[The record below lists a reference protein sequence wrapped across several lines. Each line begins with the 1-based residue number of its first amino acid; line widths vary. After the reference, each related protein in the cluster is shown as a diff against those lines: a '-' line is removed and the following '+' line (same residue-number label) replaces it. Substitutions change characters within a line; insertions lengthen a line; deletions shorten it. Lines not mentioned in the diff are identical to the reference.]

1 MKISK
6 AIVAA
11 VGAAVYAKKKLEETQ
26 TPLRKKSLTVWKNGE
41 VTHKEIIRKPI
52 SEEEQTDAINSRID
66 EAVRRYKPMSERDSG
81 ETETEPEIAPVNF
94 TFTQSEDDGDPGV
107 SFERV
112 FDHFNRLESSVGNE
126 GEDAGERGKKAEDK
140 AEEALPAVTATVTA
154 VEENFDEQAEM
165 PKQMLLEK
173 GIMTSAP
180 IANAVQELAEMP
192 SVIQDNEE
200 IEDVNL
206 PVDESIFDLYASEP
220 VEDAV
225 KAFEE
230 IAEQEETADSETEID
245 SEQNDTAAEEAVSE
259 PVEDAVKAFEKIAEQ
274 EETADIETESEQNDT
289 ATEEAVSEPVED
301 AVKAFEEIAEQEETA
316 DSEAES
322 KQNDTATEEAVSEP
336 VEDAVKAFEEIAEQE
351 ETADSETESK
361 QNDTATEEA
370 VSEPVEEAVKAF
382 EEIAK
387 QEETADSEAESEQND
402 IATEEPV
409 SEPVE
414 DAVKAFEEIA
424 EQEET
429 ADIETES
436 EQNDTATE
444 EPISEP
450 VEDAVKAFEEIAEQ
464 EETADSKTESEQND
478 IATEEAASEP
488 VEDAVKAF
496 EEITEQ
502 EETADSEAEISDEQ
516 NYTAT
521 EEPVSEPVEDAVKAF
536 EEIAEQEETA
546 DSEQNDIA
554 TEEAASE
561 PVEDAVKAFEEIA
574 EQEETADSEAEISD
588 EQNYTAT
595 EEPVSEPVEDAVKAL
610 EEIAE
615 QEETADSE
623 EKSLEEQFHAIMAEE
638 TASEPVS
645 SVRTAES
652 VEDAL
657 KEFGDFIGISEI
669 ADSTGS
675 TGSSEDISDD
685 DLEQTSGIFEES
697 TLSDELSET
706 PDEPIDADEKPR
718 TMDFFDLPDEA
729 YTPVQLTEEKHD
741 ENVAEVED
749 LFGNL
754 LMDDE
759 PEVKKT
765 FNDPSEVFSLFDTAD
780 GGQDDFD
787 KYSDEKIE
795 EENEKKKTS
804 DTRKYIAQDIADNI
818 ASFAQLLE
826 PLNAIK
832 ENKIRSKSGI
842 LFDWEMRIQALIG
855 DLPIKTYWRNNF
867 RNYEIW
873 SDEKCMEKAGELL
886 SMLELVGIVRDKAKE
901 VVIDKDT
908 LDFYSAQSEHLNNDF
923 HIGETVVVTR
933 PCWKI
938 NGHPAR
944 KGEIAKK
951 APFAEF
957 SRKKVSP
964 LETMLRENSCSDGDV
979 NIPVTEDNF
988 CTYDRDIPYVKRA
1001 IAEGFCKCAVRRME
1015 DGGALAFFYEVISE
1029 GENVHY
1035 SPCTLRFE
1043 VNIDKNANVVG
1054 RFRSEKV

>member
-1 MKISK
+1 
-6 AIVAA
+6 
-11 VGAAVYAKKKLEETQ
+11 
-26 TPLRKKSLTVWKNGE
+26 
-41 VTHKEIIRKPI
+41 
-52 SEEEQTDAINSRID
+52 
-66 EAVRRYKPMSERDSG
+66 
-81 ETETEPEIAPVNF
+81 
-94 TFTQSEDDGDPGV
+94 
-107 SFERV
+107 
-112 FDHFNRLESSVGNE
+112 
-126 GEDAGERGKKAEDK
+126 
-140 AEEALPAVTATVTA
+140 
-154 VEENFDEQAEM
+154 
-165 PKQMLLEK
+165 
-173 GIMTSAP
+173 
-180 IANAVQELAEMP
+180 
-192 SVIQDNEE
+192 
-200 IEDVNL
+200 
-206 PVDESIFDLYASEP
+206 
-220 VEDAV
+220 
-225 KAFEE
+225 
-230 IAEQEETADSETEID
+230 
-245 SEQNDTAAEEAVSE
+245 
-259 PVEDAVKAFEKIAEQ
+259 
-274 EETADIETESEQNDT
+274 
-289 ATEEAVSEPVED
+289 
-301 AVKAFEEIAEQEETA
+301 
-316 DSEAES
+316 
-322 KQNDTATEEAVSEP
+322 
-336 VEDAVKAFEEIAEQE
+336 
-351 ETADSETESK
+351 
-361 QNDTATEEA
+361 
-370 VSEPVEEAVKAF
+370 
-382 EEIAK
+382 
-387 QEETADSEAESEQND
+387 
-402 IATEEPV
+402 
-409 SEPVE
+409 
-414 DAVKAFEEIA
+414 
-424 EQEET
+424 
-429 ADIETES
+429 
-436 EQNDTATE
+436 
-444 EPISEP
+444 
-450 VEDAVKAFEEIAEQ
+450 
-464 EETADSKTESEQND
+464 
-478 IATEEAASEP
+478 
-488 VEDAVKAF
+488 
-496 EEITEQ
+496 
-502 EETADSEAEISDEQ
+502 
-516 NYTAT
+516 
-521 EEPVSEPVEDAVKAF
+521 
-536 EEIAEQEETA
+536 
-546 DSEQNDIA
+546 
-554 TEEAASE
+554 
-561 PVEDAVKAFEEIA
+561 
-574 EQEETADSEAEISD
+574 
-588 EQNYTAT
+588 
-595 EEPVSEPVEDAVKAL
+595 
-610 EEIAE
+610 
-615 QEETADSE
+615 
-623 EKSLEEQFHAIMAEE
+623 MAEE

-645 SVRTAES
+645 SLRTAES

-657 KEFGDFIGISEI
+657 KEFGDFIGISET
-669 ADSTGS
+669 ADSTVS
-675 TGSSEDISDD
+675 TGSSGSTEDISDD

-729 YTPVQLTEEKHD
+729 YTPAQVTEEKHD

-795 EENEKKKTS
+795 EESEKKKTS

-855 DLPIKTYWRNNF
+855 DLPIKTHWRNNF

-988 CTYDRDIPYVKRA
+988 CTYDREIPYVKRA

-1015 DGGALAFFYEVISE
+1015 DGGALAFFYEVIAE

>member
-1 MKISK
+1 MKISR

-11 VGAAVYAKKKLEETQ
+11 VGAAAAIGAAVYAKKKLEETQ

-52 SEEEQTDAINSRID
+52 SEKEQTDAINSRID
-66 EAVRRYKPMSERDSG
+66 EAVRRYKPMSERGNG

-112 FDHFNRLESSVGNE
+112 FDHFNRLESSVGNS
-126 GEDAGERGKKAEDK
+126 GEDAGESGKKAEDT
-140 AEEALPAVTATVTA
+140 AEEALPAVTA
-154 VEENFDEQAEM
+154 VEENFDEQAEI

-180 IANAVQELAEMP
+180 IANAVQELAEMS

-220 VEDAV
+220 VEEAV

-230 IAEQEETADSETEID
+230 IAEQEEIADSKIEID
-245 SEQNDTAAEEAVSE
+245 DEQNDTATEEAVSE
-259 PVEDAVKAFEKIAEQ
+259 PVEEAVKAFEEIAQQ

-301 AVKAFEEIAEQEETA
+301 AVKAFEEIAEQDETA
-316 DSEAES
+316 DSEAKIES
-322 KQNDTATEEAVSEP
+322 K
-336 VEDAVKAFEEIAEQE
+336 
-351 ETADSETESK
+351 
-361 QNDTATEEA
+361 
-370 VSEPVEEAVKAF
+370 
-382 EEIAK
+382 
-387 QEETADSEAESEQND
+387 
-402 IATEEPV
+402 
-409 SEPVE
+409 
-414 DAVKAFEEIA
+414 
-424 EQEET
+424 
-429 ADIETES
+429 
-436 EQNDTATE
+436 
-444 EPISEP
+444 
-450 VEDAVKAFEEIAEQ
+450 
-464 EETADSKTESEQND
+464 
-478 IATEEAASEP
+478 
-488 VEDAVKAF
+488 
-496 EEITEQ
+496 
-502 EETADSEAEISDEQ
+502 
-516 NYTAT
+516 
-521 EEPVSEPVEDAVKAF
+521 
-536 EEIAEQEETA
+536 
-546 DSEQNDIA
+546 QNDIA

-574 EQEETADSEAEISD
+574 EQEETADSEAES
-588 EQNYTAT
+588 EQNDVAT
-595 EEPVSEPVEDAVKAL
+595 EEAVSEPDEEAVKAF

-623 EKSLEEQFHAIMAEE
+623 INDEQNDTATEEAVSEPVEDAVKAFEEIAEQDETADSKAVIDNEQNDTATEEAVSEPVEDAVKAFEEIAEQEETADSEIENDSEQNDASAEEAISEPVEDAVKAFEEIAEQEGTADSEEESLEEQFHTIMAEE

-645 SVRTAES
+645 SIRTAES

-657 KEFGDFIGISEI
+657 KEFGDFIGISET
-669 ADSTGS
+669 ADSTGI

-729 YTPVQLTEEKHD
+729 YTPAQVTEEKHD

-795 EENEKKKTS
+795 EESEKKKTS

-938 NGHPAR
+938 NGRPAR

-1015 DGGALAFFYEVISE
+1015 DGGALAFFYEVIAE

>member
-11 VGAAVYAKKKLEETQ
+11 VGAAAAIGAAVYAKKKLEETQ

-66 EAVRRYKPMSERDSG
+66 EAVRRYKPMSERG
-81 ETETEPEIAPVNF
+81 NGETETETEPEIAPVNF
-94 TFTQSEDDGDPGV
+94 TFTQSEDDSNTGV

-112 FDHFNRLESSVGNE
+112 FNHFNRLESSVGNE
-126 GEDAGERGKKAEDK
+126 GEDAGESGKKAEDT
-140 AEEALPAVTATVTA
+140 AEEALPAVTA
-154 VEENFDEQAEM
+154 VEENFDEQAGM

-200 IEDVNL
+200 IEDVKL

-230 IAEQEETADSETEID
+230 IAEQDETADSETEID
-245 SEQNDTAAEEAVSE
+245 SE
-259 PVEDAVKAFEKIAEQ
+259 
-274 EETADIETESEQNDT
+274 
-289 ATEEAVSEPVED
+289 
-301 AVKAFEEIAEQEETA
+301 
-316 DSEAES
+316 
-322 KQNDTATEEAVSEP
+322 
-336 VEDAVKAFEEIAEQE
+336 
-351 ETADSETESK
+351 

-382 EEIAK
+382 EEIAE
-387 QEETADSEAESEQND
+387 QEETADSEDEIDSEQND
-402 IATEEPV
+402 AATEEAASEPVEDAVKAFEEIADQEETADSETEIEDEQNDTATEEPV

-414 DAVKAFEEIA
+414 DAVKAFEEIV

-429 ADIETES
+429 ADSETEIED

-444 EPISEP
+444 EAI
-450 VEDAVKAFEEIAEQ
+450 
-464 EETADSKTESEQND
+464 
-478 IATEEAASEP
+478 
-488 VEDAVKAF
+488 
-496 EEITEQ
+496 
-502 EETADSEAEISDEQ
+502 
-516 NYTAT
+516 
-521 EEPVSEPVEDAVKAF
+521 SEPVEDAVKAF

-546 DSEQNDIA
+546 DSEQNDTA
-554 TEEAASE
+554 TEEAVSE
-561 PVEDAVKAFEEIA
+561 PVEEAVKAFEEIA
-574 EQEETADSEAEISD
+574 EQDETADSETEIDS
-588 EQNYTAT
+588 EQNDTAT
-595 EEPVSEPVEDAVKAL
+595 EEAVSEPVDDAVKAL

-623 EKSLEEQFHAIMAEE
+623 EESLEEQFHTIMAEE
-638 TASEPVS
+638 TASESVS
-645 SVRTAES
+645 SLRTAES

-657 KEFGDFIGISEI
+657 KEFGDFIGISET
-669 ADSTGS
+669 ADSTGSTGS

-697 TLSDELSET
+697 TVSDELSET

-729 YTPVQLTEEKHD
+729 YTPAQVTEEKHD

-759 PEVKKT
+759 PEAKKT

-795 EENEKKKTS
+795 EESEKKKTS

-988 CTYDRDIPYVKRA
+988 CTYDREIPYVKRA

-1015 DGGALAFFYEVISE
+1015 DGGALAFFYEVIAE

>member
-26 TPLRKKSLTVWKNGE
+26 TPLRKKSLTVWKNGG

-66 EAVRRYKPMSERDSG
+66 EAVRRYKPISERDNG
-81 ETETEPEIAPVNF
+81 ETETEPEIVPVSF

-126 GEDAGERGKKAEDK
+126 GEDAGESGKKAEDT
-140 AEEALPAVTATVTA
+140 AEEALPAVTA

-173 GIMTSAP
+173 GIMTSAS

-200 IEDVNL
+200 IEDVNM

-230 IAEQEETADSETEID
+230 IAEQDETDDSETEID
-245 SEQNDTAAEEAVSE
+245 
-259 PVEDAVKAFEKIAEQ
+259 
-274 EETADIETESEQNDT
+274 SEQNDT

-316 DSEAES
+316 DSEAEIEDEQNDTATEEAVSEPVEDAVKAFEEIAEQEETADS
-322 KQNDTATEEAVSEP
+322 KTEIDSEQNDTATEEAVSEPVEDAVKAFEEIAEQDETDDSETEIDSEQNDTATEEAVSEPVEDAVKAFEEIAEQEETADSKTEIDSEQNDTATEEAVSEPVEDAVKAFEEIAEQDETDDSETEIDSEQNDTATEEAVSEP

-351 ETADSETESK
+351 ETADSEAVIDDE
-361 QNDTATEEA
+361 QNETATEEA
-370 VSEPVEEAVKAF
+370 VSEPVE
-382 EEIAK
+382 
-387 QEETADSEAESEQND
+387 
-402 IATEEPV
+402 
-409 SEPVE
+409 
-414 DAVKAFEEIA
+414 DAI
-424 EQEET
+424 
-429 ADIETES
+429 
-436 EQNDTATE
+436 
-444 EPISEP
+444 
-450 VEDAVKAFEEIAEQ
+450 
-464 EETADSKTESEQND
+464 
-478 IATEEAASEP
+478 
-488 VEDAVKAF
+488 
-496 EEITEQ
+496 
-502 EETADSEAEISDEQ
+502 
-516 NYTAT
+516 
-521 EEPVSEPVEDAVKAF
+521 KAF

-546 DSEQNDIA
+546 DSE
-554 TEEAASE
+554 EE
-561 PVEDAVKAFEEIA
+561 
-574 EQEETADSEAEISD
+574 
-588 EQNYTAT
+588 
-595 EEPVSEPVEDAVKAL
+595 
-610 EEIAE
+610 
-615 QEETADSE
+615 
-623 EKSLEEQFHAIMAEE
+623 SLEEQFHTIMAEE

-645 SVRTAES
+645 SLRTAES

-657 KEFGDFIGISEI
+657 KEFGDFIGISET

-675 TGSSEDISDD
+675 TEDISDD

-697 TLSDELSET
+697 TVSDELSET

-729 YTPVQLTEEKHD
+729 YTPAQVTEEKHD

-795 EENEKKKTS
+795 EESEKKKTS

-938 NGHPAR
+938 NGRPAR

-988 CTYDRDIPYVKRA
+988 CTYDREIPYVKRA

-1015 DGGALAFFYEVISE
+1015 DGGALAFFYEVIAE